1 MGISESRNRNSFLV
15 PVHQYA
21 SAFSLLRGLSDK
33 PVLQKQGGVNKYVKF
48 PNVEMIE
55 RQKQRQTDKKK
66 MKEC

>member
-21 SAFSLLRGLSDK
+21 NAFSLLRGLSDK

-55 RQKQRQTDKKK
+55 NKHRQIKRK
-66 MKEC
+66 